1 MTASTTPSNNNQ
13 PSQRTHTNI
22 PSDPYGAFGTL
33 WLSGM
38 GDRHAANNARF
49 IEKLN
54 LANTKVDYSNAQNDR
69 QVGDLNS
76 QTKGSGARFNAG
88 KVPYELLP
96 ISLIADMADAS
107 IEREEDD
114 IKDQAIVV
122 LGYLGLWQERNIEN
136 GIPDEHP
143 LLSAILAFEDD
154 LESTAR
160 VFEYGKKKY
169 SEFNWAKG
177 MAWSIPLACAVR
189 HLLAILAGD
198 INDPESGLSHV
209 GHVRCNLTMLYSYDV
224 KGTYPEG
231 DNRPDAGMLASIDEQ
246 DDSDQYHDFDLGT
259 FPR

>member
-22 PSDPYGAFGTL
+22 PSDPYGASATF
-33 WLSGM
+33 WSSIM
-38 GDRHAANNARF
+38 DDRHAANNERF
-49 IEKLN
+49 ITKLN
-54 LANTKVDYSNAQNDR
+54 LTNFAKPPASAPR
-69 QVGDLNS
+69 QVGDINS
-76 QTKGSGARFNAG
+76 QAKGSGARFNAG
-88 KVPYELLP
+88 KAPYELLP

-107 IEREEDD
+107 VEREEDD
-114 IKDQAIVV
+114 IKDRAIVALV
-122 LGYLGLWQERNIEN
+122 YLGLWQERNIED
-136 GIPDEHP
+136 GIPGEHP

-169 SEFNWAKG
+169 AEFNWAKG

-189 HLLAILAGD
+189 HILAILSGEV
-198 INDPESGLSHV
+198 NDPESGLPHV

-231 DNRPDAGMLASIDEQ
+231 DNRPAAGLLASVYNQ
-246 DDSDQYHDFDLGT
+246 DDSDQCQNFDLGT